1 MSTKPAVY
9 LFQIDGAQNNDAFF
23 NSLRSSASFFY
34 KGSAFRVGD
43 WIPDGVRVDVQ
54 ESHCFL
60 TLIELEDTKS
70 NALISARKYLPE
82 NSDLIVRALGEYL
95 DRIVSQCVS
104 TGDSRESGFAG
115 LRDIVTEGKPFV
127 VRTACALRSSTETLE
142 ELSLIDQP
150 SSAKS
155 PNAPPSEVGQSA
167 SPLQGTLRLGR
178 ERLHDLQRSLKVLDA
193 VIRHQDHSAGLF
205 HSWSHRTPLKRL
217 ASEATGNP
225 VLKELATETIRTGM
239 KLDFEALLLELV
251 SIWTGALGELDLED
265 VRRLISKY
273 LPIAHRIKGHDR
285 MDVIFEDARKHL
297 RNIETNLTAPPSP

>member
-1 MSTKPAVY
+1 MVTVY
-9 LFQIDGAQNNDAFF
+9 RFQIDGAQNNDAFF

-54 ESHCFL
+54 ESQCFL

-70 NALISARKYLPE
+70 NALISSRKYLPE

-104 TGDSRESGFAG
+104 TGDSREAG
-115 LRDIVTEGKPFV
+115 LTRLKDIVTQGKPFV
-127 VRTACALRSSTETLE
+127 VRTACALRSSTETVE

-155 PNAPPSEVGQSA
+155 PNVPPPSEVGQSA

-178 ERLHDLQRSLKVLDA
+178 ERLHGLQRSLKVLDA
-193 VIRHQDHSAGLF
+193 VIRRQDHSAGLF

-217 ASEATGNP
+217 VSETTGNP
-225 VLKELATETIRTGM
+225 VLKELATETNRTGM

-251 SIWTGALGELDLED
+251 SIWAGASRQLDLED
-265 VRRLISKY
+265 VRRLISHY
-273 LPIAHRIKGHDR
+273 LLTAHRIRGHDR
-285 MDVIFEDARKHL
+285 MDAIFEDARKHL
-297 RNIETNLTAPPSP
+297 TNIETNMTATSSP